1 MKNKKYELELMIE
14 NRKNNIIQNPI
25 EPFFL
30 YKNKNI
36 FCEDKIKERNN
47 SEFQMQNF
55 HFNYTP
61 PHKLIPQKNNIYF
74 SNNLIQKET
83 QPKIYNKFHYI
94 KETKNQVNNCIPE
107 RNKLINN
114 NDIYYLNAPKT
125 YYNNHNKNEFKTT
138 KISTS
143 VNQNLSNINERT

>member
-55 HFNYTP
+55 HFNYTSP
-61 PHKLIPQKNNIYF
+61 QKFISQKNNIYF

-83 QPKIYNKFHYI
+83 QPKINNKFYYI
-94 KETKNQVNNCIPE
+94 KENKNQVNN
-107 RNKLINN
+107 LINSK
-114 NDIYYLNAPKT
+114 DFYMLNAPKT